1 MHFEGQQTINAP
13 IAKVYG
19 FFTDPDSVA
28 SVTPGFVSMEVLSPT
43 HFKPTVAVGVGAVK
57 AKFVLDV
64 TLEDQQPPHH
74 LVAAARGNAA
84 GSAAEV
90 RGGMDLTE
98 VSPTVTDLKYTAEVN
113 VMGTLAA
120 VGARLMEGTAQK
132 MIAKFFDGVR
142 QKLESSAAA
151 PAS

>member
-13 IAKVYG
+13 IAKVYA

-28 SVTPGFVSMEVLSPT
+28 SVTPGFQSMEVISPT

-64 TLEDQQPPHH
+64 TLEDLQPPNRV
-74 LVAAARGNAA
+74 VAAARGNAA

-90 RGGMDLTE
+90 RGGMDLSE
-98 VSPTVTDLKYTAEVN
+98 VSPTVTNLQYTADVN

-120 VGARLMEGTAQK
+120 VGARLMEGTAAK
-132 MIAKFFDGVR
+132 MIVKFFDGVR
-142 QKLESSAAA
+142 QKLESPAAA